1 MARRP
6 PFSWRRAALLPA
18 ALGGVLISVPARACT
33 ITVAGVTFGAYDPQ
47 LAAPDDGAG
56 TVDLACHPSV
66 QSPVV
71 SMNAGAYGSMATR
84 KMASGASRLD
94 YNLYTTIARTIV
106 WGDGSQGSATVTMTG
121 GRVNSGVRRFSRT
134 IYGRIPTGQFVPAGT
149 YGDTITVTV
158 TF

>member
-1 MARRP
+1 M
-6 PFSWRRAALLPA
+6 RRADYRPSA
-18 ALGGVLISVPARACT
+18 ALAAVALAVAFMPAPARACT
-33 ITVAGVTFGAYDPQ
+33 ISVTGVAFGAYDPQ
-47 LAAPDDGAG
+47 LPAPDDSTG

-71 SMNAGAYGSMATR
+71 SMNAGSYGSMATR
-84 KMASGASRLD
+84 EMASGTNRLD
-94 YNLYTTIARTIV
+94 YNLYTTIARTVV

-121 GRVNSGVRRFSRT
+121 GRVNAGVRRFSRT
-134 IYGRIPTGQFVPAGT
+134 IYGRIPTGQFVAPGT